1 MLSAICDEL
10 AVFCQFSEK
19 ASAKS
24 AIGHEIER
32 RELKTWIIIYLIVPY
47 SYIYHLTHLVIVYD
61 EPTVCEMIT
70 CA

>member
-32 RELKTWIIIYLIVPY
+32 RELKT
-47 SYIYHLTHLVIVYD
+47 
-61 EPTVCEMIT
+61 
-70 CA
+70 

>member
-1 MLSAICDEL
+1 VQDRKKVRKKERKKERKKKHIYLQVSTMLSAICDEL

-32 RELKTWIIIYLIVPY
+32 RELKT
-47 SYIYHLTHLVIVYD
+47 
-61 EPTVCEMIT
+61 
-70 CA
+70 